1 MAEEKFDVIIVG
13 GGITGCVAAYL
24 LAQAEMEVL
33 VVERAEEAGQKAVTG
48 GRMYGHAMEK
58 IFPGFGEEAPV
69 ERKIV
74 RERISFLAEETAT
87 TLEYDDE
94 EMRKPEKASYSIL
107 RGNLDPWLTEK
118 AEEAGA
124 MFIHG
129 IRVDKVLTDDK
140 GKAIG
145 VLAGEEEMYADCV
158 WSPNRSRSASR
169 KSSSSVKKRLTSVSA
184 SRTERAWHG
193 CLPVTSQTEQ
203 SAVVSSI
210 QTRTVS
216 PSVLSRRSKRSATAV
231 SLPEIWWSA

>member
-1 MAEEKFDVIIVG
+1 MAEEKFDVIIV
-13 GGITGCVAAYL
+13 V
-24 LAQAEMEVL
+24 

-158 WSPNRSRSASR
+158 LLADGVNSLLAQQLGLKKELEPKQVAVG
-169 KSSSSVKKRLTSVSA
+169 VKEVIQFSEEEINKRFGVKDGEGL
-184 SRTERAWHG
+184 G

>member
-94 EMRKPEKASYSIL
+94 EMRKPEKA
-107 RGNLDPWLTEK
+107 RG
-118 AEEAGA
+118 G
-124 MFIHG
+124 
-129 IRVDKVLTDDK
+129 
-140 GKAIG
+140 
-145 VLAGEEEMYADCV
+145 
-158 WSPNRSRSASR
+158 
-169 KSSSSVKKRLTSVSA
+169 
-184 SRTERAWHG
+184 G
-193 CLPVTSQTEQ
+193 CHVHSWNPCGQG
-203 SAVVSSI
+203 
-210 QTRTVS
+210 
-216 PSVLSRRSKRSATAV
+216 PDG
-231 SLPEIWWSA
+231 

>member
-107 RGNLDPWLTEK
+107 RGNLDPWLRR
-118 AEEAGA
+118 APCSFMG
-124 MFIHG
+124 
-129 IRVDKVLTDDK
+129 
-140 GKAIG
+140 
-145 VLAGEEEMYADCV
+145 
-158 WSPNRSRSASR
+158 
-169 KSSSSVKKRLTSVSA
+169 SV
-184 SRTERAWHG
+184 
-193 CLPVTSQTEQ
+193 
-203 SAVVSSI
+203 
-210 QTRTVS
+210 
-216 PSVLSRRSKRSATAV
+216 
-231 SLPEIWWSA
+231 